1 MIGRILVAYDGS
13 TLARAALEYGLD
25 LAASL
30 GRPLHAVYTLE
41 PVAPPPVLA
50 DPMVAID
57 PTPIPNLPMH
67 FDEQREWAEENFEK
81 LAARAAQRGVAFT
94 SVIEDGSL
102 LDVLV
107 DIANADD
114 LVLLGKKGRFRE
126 SGVGSATRAL
136 VRRSPCPTLVV
147 SEHHAPLARAV
158 TVYDGTSEGKRA
170 IVYASD
176 LAYALQWPLEVVALP
191 CEGLTAEEATVRA
204 EAALPPERG
213 EVRVVPSPVSDD
225 CAGAIEHALAE
236 RADGALVVL
245 GAYGESWLAELLFG
259 STAPK
264 VLRKV
269 AAPIVLVH

>member
-13 TLARAALEYGLD
+13 ALARAAFEHGLE
-25 LAASL
+25 LAAAL
-30 GRPLHAVYTLE
+30 RRPMLAVYTLE

-57 PTPIPNLPMH
+57 PTPIPALPVH
-67 FDEQREWAEENFEK
+67 FDEQRAWAEDAFAK
-81 LAARAAQRGVAFT
+81 LAHRAADKGVQFT
-94 SVIEDGSL
+94 SVVEDGAL
-102 LDVLV
+102 IDVLV
-107 DIANADD
+107 DLANADD

-147 SEHHAPLARAV
+147 SEHHKPLARAV
-158 TVYDGTSEGKRA
+158 TVFDGTSEGKRA
-170 IVYASD
+170 VVYASD
-176 LAYALQWPLEVVALP
+176 FAYSLGWPLEVVALP
-191 CEGLTAEEATVRA
+191 CDGLEAREAAARA
-204 EAALPPERG
+204 EDALPPERG
-213 EVRVVPSPVSDD
+213 EVRVIPSPVADD

-236 RADGALVVL
+236 RADGALVFL